1 VCVLVLYV
9 VEALL
14 VISVAVYIK
23 TVFGMNF
30 ESFYFGS
37 NETIVFILLCILT

>member
-1 VCVLVLYV
+1 VCVLILYV
-9 VEALL
+9 VETLL
-14 VISVAVYIK
+14 DISVAVYIK

-30 ESFYFGS
+30 ETFFGS